1 MAYQQI
7 GMPQG
12 DYNRSPNPRR
22 RKALNRK
29 AESAP
34 AAARRAAE
42 MVGSGP
48 LW

>member
-7 GMPQG
+7 GMQLG

-34 AAARRAAE
+34 TVARRAAE